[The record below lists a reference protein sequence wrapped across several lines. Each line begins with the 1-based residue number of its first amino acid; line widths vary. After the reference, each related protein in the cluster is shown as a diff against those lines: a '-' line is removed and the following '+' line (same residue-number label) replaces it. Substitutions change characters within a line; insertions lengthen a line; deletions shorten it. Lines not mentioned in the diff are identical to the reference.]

1 MVLLSGGVGLTPM
14 VSMLNHLVRAD
25 DGRQIRF
32 VHGCRDAHAMRDH
45 VNTIAAGRGNV
56 QGGLLRKWAA
66 GTSRAATTTTPAAST
81 CAPSATP
88 PGADYYLCG
97 AGHARPARGALA
109 RVGADRIHAEAFGSG
124 AAA

>member
-32 VHGCRDAHAMRDH
+32 VHGCRNRDAHAMRDH

-56 QGGLLRKWAA
+56 RKAV
-66 GTSRAATTTTPAAST
+66 
-81 CAPSATP
+81 
-88 PGADYYLCG
+88 L
-97 AGHARPARGALA
+97 
-109 RVGADRIHAEAFGSG
+109 
-124 AAA
+124 